1 MADRESSVQ
10 IESLGS
16 DGLAVAT
23 FTAPSL
29 CEVDKVT
36 AVAEQLRSF
45 VEQNNP
51 RALIF
56 DFSGVKFFSSQVLG
70 LLLDIRGRLTE
81 SGGKT
86 AISAIEPQL
95 HRVFKITNLDK
106 IFDFFPDRDSAAAAL
121 SASSDNMQ
129 TMTGQ

>member
-1 MADRESSVQ
+1 MADTESSIK
-10 IESLGS
+10 IESLGR

-29 CEVDKVT
+29 CEPDKVT
-36 AVAEQLRSF
+36 DVGEEIKSF
-45 VEQNNP
+45 VDQNKP
-51 RALIF
+51 CTLVF

-70 LLLDIRGRLTE
+70 LLLDIRGRITD

-106 IFDFFPDRDSAAAAL
+106 IFDFFPNRDAAVAAL
-121 SASSDNMQ
+121 SAESVDMQ
-129 TMTGQ
+129 GSTDR